1 MIHFNKMYPI
11 CLKERIQSFIQ
22 KFFTLTGPW
31 KHKNNIWP
39 TYTDICLA
47 IGAGLLI
54 TCIDLYFSLRVGN
67 ASQVMRYDAISYLVN
82 AKVNFFII
90 SSFFTN
96 PISVIQALLVNAN
109 PIWQFLWS
117 LNFAFFGFGEWQIYA
132 IRFWPIFLL
141 MLLVIWVIKSQSN
154 SKLVLATGIILTAL
168 LPVISVN
175 LRATVWAYSTGLF
188 DVTDPWSLGDL
199 RPDLLF
205 AVLLLWAVIPLITN
219 YNSMDQ
225 KTWMISGF
233 FAALAILTKPSGFL
247 MLIAVWGFFIFCV
260 VLINRKKN
268 SLFSCSWGIIPFFLI
283 LAPWVLFGGLNWAID
298 YLIRNSTQNSI
309 LYSNP
314 GASLGWILTYY
325 WNGFSLCIGSF
336 EGWLIFGIGIIVL
349 ILVLKN
355 KNNPIRNILIAY
367 LCLAGILFTGITLL
381 SAKNVFIGIPFYF
394 TLWLFGWTAIAYSLY
409 DNSNHKKI
417 FFWTILIGVCAY
429 ALFIGFSGINAL
441 NHWPT
446 EKKVDG
452 PINKQM
458 TIELAT
464 DLKSILFQGDTFF
477 PVPIFGYP
485 RTLQYYM
492 TDSSGKYP
500 RDIGIWLADSPDQ
513 DINERISKCKAIL
526 VFKEDVESVK
536 TRDLAIAAPRLP
548 YYIAIQKW
556 VKSPDSGF
564 KLFKTY
570 HFSEHSV
577 YNKEGTGYD
586 VELYVREAQ

>member
-1 MIHFNKMYPI
+1 M
-11 CLKERIQSFIQ
+11 RIQSFIQ
-22 KFFTLTGPW
+22 KIFTLTGPW
-31 KHKNNIWP
+31 KNKKNIWP
-39 TYTDICLA
+39 AYTDICLA
-47 IGAGLLI
+47 IGIGLLI
-54 TCIDLYFSLRVGN
+54 TCIDLYFSLGVGN

-82 AKVNFFII
+82 AKVNFFLIQN
-90 SSFFTN
+90 FFSD
-96 PISVIQALLVNAN
+96 PITVIHAILVNAN
-109 PIWQFLWS
+109 PLWQILWIIS
-117 LNFAFFGFGEWQIYA
+117 FALFGFGEWQIYA
-132 IRFWPIFLL
+132 IRFWPIFFL
-141 MLLVIWVIKSQSN
+141 MLLIIWVIKSQSN
-154 SKLVLATGIILTAL
+154 SKLVLASGIILTAL
-168 LPVISVN
+168 LPIVSIN
-175 LRATVWAYSTGLF
+175 LRATVWAYSSGLF
-188 DVTDPWSLGDL
+188 DIFDLWSLGDL

-205 AVLLLWAVIPLITN
+205 AVLLLWSVIPLITN
-219 YNSMDQ
+219 YSSMDQ
-225 KTWMISGF
+225 KTWIISGF

-247 MLIAVWGFFIFCV
+247 MLIAVWGFFIFCI

-268 SLFSCSWGIIPFFLI
+268 SPFSCLWGVIPFLI
-283 LAPWVLFGGLNWAID
+283 LLSPWILTGGLNWAID

-325 WNGFSLCIGSF
+325 WNGFLLCMGSF
-336 EGWLIFGIGIIVL
+336 GWLIFGIGIIVL
-349 ILVLKN
+349 LFVLKN
-355 KNNPIRNILIAY
+355 NTHPIRNILIAY

-381 SAKNVFIGIPFYF
+381 SAKNTFIGIPFYF
-394 TLWLFGWTAIAYSLY
+394 TLWLFGWTAIAYILNY
-409 DNSNHKKI
+409 YSNHKNI
-417 FFWTILIGVCAY
+417 ILWTTLIGVCVY

-452 PINKQM
+452 PFNKQV

-464 DLKSILFQGDTFF
+464 DLKSILSQGDTFF

-500 RDIGIWLADSPDQ
+500 GDIGIWLAYSPDR

-536 TRDLAIAAPRLP
+536 TRDLAIATPRLP
-548 YYIAIQKW
+548 YYVAIQKW

-564 KLFKTY
+564 SLFKTY

-586 VELYVREAQ
+586 VELYVRKSK

>member
-1 MIHFNKMYPI
+1 MYSI
-11 CLKERIQSFIQ
+11 CTTTRIQSFIQ
-22 KFFTLTGPW
+22 KYFTLTGPW
-31 KHKNNIWP
+31 KDKKNIWP
-39 TYTDICLA
+39 TYSDIFLA
-47 IGAGLLI
+47 IGIGLLI
-54 TCIDLYFSLRVGN
+54 TCIDLYFSLQVGN
-67 ASQVMRYDAISYLVN
+67 ATQVMRYDAISYLVN
-82 AKVNFFII
+82 AKANFFLIQNF
-90 SSFFTN
+90 SSDPVTVFHT
-96 PISVIQALLVNAN
+96 LLVNAN
-109 PIWQFLWS
+109 PLWQILWIV
-117 LNFAFFGFGEWQIYA
+117 NFALFGFGEWQIYA

-141 MLLVIWVIKSQSN
+141 MLLIIWVIKSQSN
-154 SKLVLATGIILTAL
+154 SKLVLAAGIILTAL

-175 LRATVWAYSTGLF
+175 LRATVWAYTTGLF
-188 DVTDPWSLGDL
+188 DVADLWTLGDL

-205 AVLLLWAVIPLITN
+205 SVLLLWSVIPLIMN
-219 YNSMDQ
+219 SSSMDQ

-247 MLIAVWGFFIFCV
+247 MLIAVWGFFIFCI

-268 SLFSCSWGIIPFFLI
+268 SLFSCSWGIIPFLII
-283 LAPWVLFGGLNWAID
+283 LAPWVLSGGLNWAIE

-314 GASLGWILTYY
+314 GVSLGWILTYY
-325 WNGFSLCIGSF
+325 WNGFTLCTGSF

-349 ILVLKN
+349 LLVLKN
-355 KNNPIRNILIAY
+355 NNNHIRNILIAY

-381 SAKNVFIGIPFYF
+381 SAKNVFIGISFYL
-394 TLWLFGWTAIAYSLY
+394 TLWLFGWTAIAYSLNY
-409 DNSNHKKI
+409 NSNHKNI
-417 FFWTILIGVCAY
+417 FLWTILIGVCVY
-429 ALFIGFSGINAL
+429 ALFIGFSGIYAL

-446 EKKVDG
+446 EKKVNG

-464 DLKSILFQGDTFF
+464 DLRSVLSDGDTFF

-492 TDSSGKYP
+492 INSSGKYP
-500 RDIGIWLADSPDQ
+500 GDIGIWLAYSPEK

-526 VFKEDVESVK
+526 VFKEDVESIK
-536 TRDLAIAAPRLP
+536 TRDSSIALPRLP

-577 YNKEGTGYD
+577 YNKGGTGYD
-586 VELYVREAQ
+586 VELYVKEAH